1 VFAAWGAIVA
11 LASALAYYAMGFV
24 TTWIGAPATFG
35 LVGMIVGLGGPF
47 LLWVTGAIRA
57 VRAHPVLDD

>member
-1 VFAAWGAIVA
+1 
-11 LASALAYYAMGFV
+11 MGFV

-57 VRAHPVLDD
+57 VRAHPVLAE